1 MGKIRFTD
9 EQIAVLSKDPNIRD
23 IRPDRLRFTLDFRQ
37 EIYDAVKDDIRCAAI
52 SDYLG
57 KRGYTIPA
65 KDHTVIVALL
75 HSFLDHGRP
84 KNQNR
89 SATSKL
95 YHHDKA
101 DDDILLE
108 TCLFEKKRNGIG
120 FTDAFIEELYSAY
133 PEQSI
138 EEGIR
143 KAGIDP
149 EMVGYQR
156 MSALKRRFDDSAGM
170 RIRSVSYSSEDIRKY
185 SCHPYVQKIT
195 DRQLR
200 LKECFY
206 NDAMPIS
213 FMHINDI
220 LTAFELEPSMFSISA
235 RDRILYKLRSW
246 KRTEGRPE
254 LISDQVLRIQ
264 KNILQILS
272 AHTEQVLSD
281 LKEAIPSLP
290 KPVKKRLFQDISD
303 LQDNAGRTCT
313 TRSLLEKIG
322 VSKSCYYSALK
333 NEEYGNSY
341 CEHEKKDEER
351 RQLIQQVLDYKGF
364 RKGYRQVYMMME
376 RITGQKMGKNTV
388 MRIMRKYHM
397 YTGIRM
403 ANNNR
408 RAAREQLEK
417 NCKDNLLNRR
427 FRLSEPREVLGS
439 DVTYLFYDHGRKRMY
454 GSACKDPLTGILHD
468 FSVSERNDIDL
479 AMRTLNNI
487 SSVEHSGNAI
497 FHTDQGALY
506 LTDRFQEKVA
516 ELGFRQSMS
525 KRGNC
530 WDNAPQES
538 FFGHFKDEVCLDA
551 CTTPEEVRAL
561 VSGYMDYYNN
571 ERPQWNLNRMTP
583 VEYEKYL
590 LEMSED
596 ERQARIE
603 KEERRYQDMKEN
615 ARLKAIER
623 YKTLGV

>member
-9 EQIAVLSKDPNIRD
+9 EQIAILSKDPNIRD
-23 IRPDRLRFTLDFRQ
+23 IRPDRLRFNLEFRQ
-37 EIYDAVKDDIRCAAI
+37 EIYDAVKDDIRSASI
-52 SDYLG
+52 SEYLR
-57 KRGYTIPA
+57 KRGYTILA
-65 KDHTVIVALL
+65 KDYTVVTTLRNT
-75 HSFLDHGRP
+75 FLRNGRP

-89 SATSKL
+89 SSSKL
-95 YHHDKA
+95 YNHDKA
-101 DDDILLE
+101 DDESLLE
-108 TCLFEKKRNGIG
+108 TGLFEKKRNGIS
-120 FTDAFIEELYSAY
+120 FTDEFIEELYSAY
-133 PEQSI
+133 PEQTI

-149 EMVGYQR
+149 DLVGYQR
-156 MSALKRRFDDSAGM
+156 MFALKQRFDDSAGTH
-170 RIRSVSYSSEDIRKY
+170 IRSVIYSAEDIRKY
-185 SCHPYVQKIT
+185 STHPYVQKIT
-195 DRQLR
+195 ARKFK

-213 FMHINDI
+213 FKHINDI
-220 LTAFELEPSMFSISA
+220 LTAFEFEPSMFSTST
-235 RDRILYKLRSW
+235 RNRILYKLRSW
-246 KRTEGRPE
+246 KRTECKPE
-254 LISDQVLRIQ
+254 CIDDQVIRIQ
-264 KNILQILS
+264 KNVLQILS

-281 LKEAIPSLP
+281 LKDVIPSLS

-303 LQDNAGRTCT
+303 LQDYGGRNCT
-313 TRSLLEKIG
+313 TRSLLEKLG
-322 VSKSCYYSALK
+322 VSKSCYYHALK
-333 NEEYGNSY
+333 NEKYGNS
-341 CEHEKKDEER
+341 CIMHEKKDEER

-376 RITGQKMGKNTV
+376 RITGQKMGRNTV

-397 YTGIRM
+397 HTGIRKPS
-403 ANNNR
+403 NNR

-427 FRLSEPREVLGS
+427 FRLSEPREVLES
-439 DVTYLFYDHGRKRMY
+439 DVTYLFYDHDRKRMY

-468 FSVSERNDIDL
+468 FSVSERNDLEL
-479 AMRTLNNI
+479 AMRTLDNI
-487 SSVEHSGNAI
+487 STAHPQGAI
-497 FHTDQGALY
+497 FHTDQGILY
-506 LTDRFQEKVA
+506 LSDSFQKKA
-516 ELGFRQSMS
+516 EEYGFRQSMS

-538 FFGHFKDEVCLDA
+538 FFGHFKDEVSLDT
-551 CTTPEEVRAL
+551 CTTPEEVRML
-561 VSGYMDYYNN
+561 VSGYIDYYNN